1 MFDFVAMRQ
10 GKAAGVGAKVVG
22 NERKGRAKGGAASG
36 EVGWTVLGMKTVVLG
51 SLALL
56 LQQQGTNAFVATSSR
71 GAQGTELNV
80 ERSRRDAAK
89 TSFFTLVAAAGL
101 PTSATAEIDQLI
113 DLTDEVSIVN
123 KKTMATA
130 KTKREFTDTSANK
143 VDMDSL
149 RQAEKDGSSLLD
161 SLAAQSDVEQR
172 QRIEQEKAESRA
184 NRWNTF

>member
-1 MFDFVAMRQ
+1 
-10 GKAAGVGAKVVG
+10 
-22 NERKGRAKGGAASG
+22 
-36 EVGWTVLGMKTVVLG
+36 MKTVVLG

-56 LQQQGTNAFVATSSR
+56 LQQQRTNAFVATSSR

-101 PTSATAEIDQLI
+101 PTSATAEIDQFSLPSYEQSKGTKLI